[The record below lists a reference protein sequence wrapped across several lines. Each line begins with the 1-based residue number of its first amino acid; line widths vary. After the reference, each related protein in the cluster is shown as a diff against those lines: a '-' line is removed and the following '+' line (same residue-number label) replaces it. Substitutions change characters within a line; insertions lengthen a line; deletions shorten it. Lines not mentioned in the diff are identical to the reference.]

1 MLPHR
6 LSFPL
11 HEGQG
16 RDRMREHQVGSS
28 RYGRCE
34 PRTPHVGVADRR
46 SHRADADPSSNA
58 VGSFRGGGSFCLG
71 IRSSSTAL
79 MGGSTLIAL
88 LCTQRLS
95 AALLVRDPDRSDPPA
110 RGVGLHGCTFLL
122 SASRFQPPEIRTFI
136 IGDVWNDS
144 ARGRSSI

>member
-1 MLPHR
+1 
-6 LSFPL
+6 
-11 HEGQG
+11 
-16 RDRMREHQVGSS
+16 MREHQVGSS

-46 SHRADADPSSNA
+46 SHRAYADPSSNA
-58 VGSFRGGGSFCLG
+58 VGSSRGGGSFCLG

-110 RGVGLHGCTFLL
+110 RGVGLYGCTFLL
-122 SASRFQPPEIRTFI
+122 SASRFQPPETKGYVRLLLEMCGMIPLGGGLPFEMHI
-136 IGDVWNDS
+136 
-144 ARGRSSI
+144 